1 MNKINQTVFSA
12 MFALSSFLLVAS
24 PVFADEE
31 IRKMTV
37 DLKAKGFTQEIW
49 QDNIESNKMIL
60 GPNDKF
66 EYRITV
72 KNEGNRNQTWV
83 EVNTTL
89 PSTVTTSEPM
99 TFKISQL
106 APNQDYTHVFTV
118 YLKDKSALNG
128 AITKNTVY
136 TSIKAESG
144 TTTSDE
150 SSFYTNNG
158 TKDVVVATESAT
170 PTLPASGMP
179 ILLSTLIGSSLV
191 GFGVFARKFARGY

>member
-1 MNKINQTVFSA
+1 MNKINQKVLST

-31 IRKMTV
+31 IRKMNV

-66 EYRITV
+66 QYKITV
-72 KNEGNRNQTWV
+72 KNEGNRNQTWI
-83 EVNTTL
+83 EVISKL

-99 TFKISQL
+99 SFKINQL
-106 APNQDYTHVFTV
+106 APNQEYTQVFTV
-118 YLKDKSALNG
+118 YLKDKSALDS

-144 TTTSDE
+144 STASDE
-150 SSFYTNNG
+150 ASFYSNNG
-158 TKDVVVATESAT
+158 TKNAVVATSSAK
-170 PTLPASGMP
+170 TLPASGMP
-179 ILLSTLIGSSLV
+179 ILLSTLVGSSLI